1 VAIADAFFG
10 FAAPS
15 ADKLAEADTLLE
27 TDAPPAADA
36 FVAAELLALPE
47 TE

>member
-1 VAIADAFFG
+1 VAIADAFFV
-10 FAAPS
+10 FVVPP
-15 ADKLAEADTLLE
+15 ADKLAEAVVLLA
-27 TDAPPAADA
+27 TDVPPAADA